1 MNPPILP
8 LDTARTNAQEVWATP
23 IGAKFPQ
30 PMVLG
35 QLARDLERELAAVTN
50 QANDDI
56 DTIMNDHMKLLS
68 ENAQLSSDIKQLRA
82 CIADALEAY
91 NDADSQGVERRLL
104 RGLEKHLL
112 P

>member
-1 MNPPILP
+1 MTTPKD
-8 LDTARTNAQEVWATP
+8 DTPRTDSTEGSDGSQRACDDLANLART
-23 IGAKFPQ
+23 
-30 PMVLG
+30 
-35 QLARDLERELAAVTN
+35 LERELAKAKAAIEAMPTCRCEMST
-50 QANDDI
+50 DDQCQLAF
-56 DTIMNDHMKLLS
+56 N
-68 ENAQLSSDIKQLRA
+68 NAQLRADIKQLRA